1 MFLFRSAVLLFSL
14 LSPATSLAQSIPAAT
29 APVVDSAGVISESVE
44 ASLNQ
49 ILRELR
55 TRQGIQMGIL
65 TVKSLEGMSVEGYSI
80 KVAEQWKLGDAET
93 DKGLLLLVAPKDRK
107 VRIEVGQGLEG
118 DLPDAYAN
126 RVIEYD
132 ILPHF
137 KNGDFSSGVLAGV
150 LGSVKY
156 VAPQFYKE
164 LAQGQVGQSVRER
177 PTKKSKKFS
186 WVHALFLLLFLFL
199 RFGPLGLLGGSVIG
213 GRRGY
218 GGGFGGGSFG
228 SGGGGWSGGGG
239 GFSGGGSSGSW

>member
-93 DKGLLLLVAPKDRK
+93 DKGL
-107 VRIEVGQGLEG
+107 
-118 DLPDAYAN
+118 
-126 RVIEYD
+126 
-132 ILPHF
+132 
-137 KNGDFSSGVLAGV
+137 
-150 LGSVKY
+150 
-156 VAPQFYKE
+156 
-164 LAQGQVGQSVRER
+164 
-177 PTKKSKKFS
+177 
-186 WVHALFLLLFLFL
+186 
-199 RFGPLGLLGGSVIG
+199 
-213 GRRGY
+213 
-218 GGGFGGGSFG
+218 
-228 SGGGGWSGGGG
+228 
-239 GFSGGGSSGSW
+239 